1 MQQFGV
7 LIQIILVLLAYT
19 KKATSV
25 DMPLLDRAQ
34 WVMLIQLTQCGRVLS
49 ETTLL
54 RKWFIY
60 MVSFMWV
67 TAACGQTIFFPQKKL
82 IKKYNKSIK
91 KKKKRPLV
99 QFQKLHAPFAVTVVS
114 VQSGSVEGYSDPH
127 VRKTSCFWVRNLQKP
142 GTASPPRSVYNRT
155 LAFRHNL

>member
-1 MQQFGV
+1 
-7 LIQIILVLLAYT
+7 
-19 KKATSV
+19 
-25 DMPLLDRAQ
+25 
-34 WVMLIQLTQCGRVLS
+34 
-49 ETTLL
+49 
-54 RKWFIY
+54 

-127 VRKTSCFWVRNLQKP
+127 VRKTSCF
-142 GTASPPRSVYNRT
+142 
-155 LAFRHNL
+155 

>member
-54 RKWFIY
+54 RK
-60 MVSFMWV
+60 
-67 TAACGQTIFFPQKKL
+67 
-82 IKKYNKSIK
+82 
-91 KKKKRPLV
+91 
-99 QFQKLHAPFAVTVVS
+99 
-114 VQSGSVEGYSDPH
+114 
-127 VRKTSCFWVRNLQKP
+127 
-142 GTASPPRSVYNRT
+142 
-155 LAFRHNL
+155 